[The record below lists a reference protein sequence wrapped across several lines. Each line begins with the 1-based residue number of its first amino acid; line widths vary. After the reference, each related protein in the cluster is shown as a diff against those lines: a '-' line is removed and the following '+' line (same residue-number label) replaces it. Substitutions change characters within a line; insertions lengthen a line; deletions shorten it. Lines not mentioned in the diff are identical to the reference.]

1 MNVFRNVKIGVRLLA
16 SFIIVAIISAVI
28 GIVGVVNINKISDL
42 DTKMYENNVKPLDTL
57 VTITYDFGAIRTKMK
72 DLLILTKNEDLEKS
86 EDAINAYS
94 NDFDKELD
102 TFSKSLV
109 TDAGEKATDELK
121 ATKGK
126 YMDILKQVINLSENN
141 KKDEAISLTY
151 SQLVSEQASVETAL
165 KKVSSVKSK
174 NAKDT
179 SESNNKTASISST
192 LNLTFMVIGVILAI
206 SLGIAI
212 SRSINKPINKLV
224 KKADE
229 IAEGNLDVSIDV
241 DYCKDEIGT
250 LAKAFQ
256 TMANKLNDVLNNI
269 DNSSNQV
276 AIGSKQIAD
285 SSISISQGAAEQ
297 ASSIEQLTSSIE
309 EVSSQTKLNAD
320 NALEAHELSSK
331 VKKNAEGGNQEMK
344 QMLVSMEEINESS
357 ANIYKIIKVIDDIA
371 FQTNIL
377 ALNAAVEAARAGQH
391 GKGFA
396 VVAEEVR
403 NLAAR
408 SANAAKET
416 TEMIESSIKKVEDG
430 TKVANETAKSLD
442 DIVNGIG
449 KVSEI
454 IRQISTASTEQSSAL
469 EQINQGV
476 IQVSQVVQ
484 ENSATSEETA
494 AASEELAGQAKLL
507 QEQVAR
513 FNLKK
518 VDEFSSLY
526 NGNDINP
533 EVINMLKNLN
543 KNKEVQ
549 KEVANVK
556 TNKIDLSDNEFGKY

>member
-1 MNVFRNVKIGVRLLA
+1 MNVLRNVKIGVRLLA

-28 GIVGVVNINKISDL
+28 GIVGFVNTNKINDL
-42 DTKMYENNVKPLDTL
+42 DTKMYENNVKPLDKL
-57 VTITYDFGAIRTKMK
+57 VTITYDFGAIRARFKDVILADNVQAMK
-72 DLLILTKNEDLEKS
+72 EAENEVNTFS
-86 EDAINAYS
+86 T
-94 NDFDKELD
+94 DFDTKLEE
-102 TFSKSLV
+102 FSKSLV
-109 TDAGEKATDELK
+109 TDAGRKATDDLK
-121 ATKGK
+121 ASKQEYTEV
-126 YMDILKQVINLSENN
+126 LKEVIDLCKNN
-141 KKDEAISLTY
+141 KKQDALALTY
-151 SQLVSEQASVETAL
+151 SKLKAEQA
-165 KKVSSVKSK
+165 KVQSGLQKISSIKSE
-174 NAKDT
+174 NAKEST
-179 SESNNKTASISST
+179 ESNDRTAKVSST
-192 LNLTFMVIGVILAI
+192 LNLTFMIIGVILAI
-206 SLGIAI
+206 LLGVVI

-224 KKADE
+224 KKANE
-229 IAEGNLDVSIDV
+229 IADGNLDVNIDI
-241 DYCKDEIGT
+241 DYGKDEIGT

-269 DNSSNQV
+269 NNSSNQV

-285 SSISISQGAAEQ
+285 SSISLSQGAAEQ
-297 ASSIEQLTSSIE
+297 ASSVEQLTSSIE
-309 EVSSQTKLNAD
+309 EVSAQTKLNAD

-331 VKKNAEGGNQEMK
+331 VKKHAEGGNQEMK
-344 QMLVSMEEINESS
+344 QMLVSMEEINVSS
-357 ANIYKIIKVIDDIA
+357 ANISKIIKVIDDIA

-408 SANAAKET
+408 SASAAKET

-442 DIVNGIG
+442 EIVDGIG

-454 IRQISTASTEQSSAL
+454 IKQISTASTEQSSAL

-507 QEQVAR
+507 QEQVSR

-518 VDEFSSLY
+518 VDEFSSIY
-526 NGNDINP
+526 NSNDISP
-533 EVINMLKNLN
+533 EVVNMLKNMN

-549 KEVANVK
+549 KEAAVTK
-556 TNKIDLSDNEFGKY
+556 TSKIDLSDNEFGKY

>member
-1 MNVFRNVKIGVRLLA
+1 MNIFRNVKIRVRLLA
-16 SFIIVAIISAVI
+16 SFIIVAMIAAVI
-28 GIVGVVNINKISDL
+28 GIVGVININKINDL

-57 VTITYDFGAIRTKMK
+57 VTITYDFGAIRSRFKDVILADNAADMK
-72 DLLILTKNEDLEKS
+72 EPENDVNTFS
-86 EDAINAYS
+86 A
-94 NDFDKELD
+94 DFDAKLED
-102 TFSKSLV
+102 FSKSLV
-109 TDAGEKATDELK
+109 TDAGRRATDELK
-121 ATKGK
+121 TSKQG
-126 YMDILKQVINLSENN
+126 YMEVIKQIIDLSENN
-141 KKDEAISLTY
+141 KKKDALALTY
-151 SQLVSEQASVETAL
+151 SKLKEEQTKVQTAL
-165 KKVSSVKSK
+165 QKVSSVKNQNSK
-174 NAKDT
+174 AA
-179 SESNNKTASISST
+179 SESNDKTASISST
-192 LNLTFMVIGVILAI
+192 LSLIFMVAGVII
-206 SLGIAI
+206 SILLGVAI
-212 SRSINKPINKLV
+212 SRSINNPISRLV
-224 KKADE
+224 KKANE
-229 IAEGNLDVSIDV
+229 ISEGNLDVSIDV
-241 DYCKDEIGT
+241 NYSKDEIGI

-269 DNSSNQV
+269 NNSSNQV

-285 SSISISQGAAEQ
+285 SSISLSQGAAEQ
-297 ASSIEQLTSSIE
+297 ASSVEELTSSIE

-331 VKKNAEGGNQEMK
+331 VKKDAESGNQEMK
-344 QMLVSMEEINESS
+344 QMLVRMEEINVSS
-357 ANIYKIIKVIDDIA
+357 ANISKIIKVIDDIA

-408 SANAAKET
+408 SASAAKET

-430 TKVANETAKSLD
+430 TRVANETAKSLD
-442 DIVNGIG
+442 EIVDGIG

-507 QEQVAR
+507 QEQVSR

-518 VDEFSSLY
+518 VDEFSSKY
-526 NGNDINP
+526 NSNDISP
-533 EVINMLKNLN
+533 EVIAMLKNMN
-543 KNKEVQ
+543 KNKEAQ
-549 KEVANVK
+549 SEMASQK

>member
-1 MNVFRNVKIGVRLLA
+1 MNVFRNVKIGVRLLV

-28 GIVGVVNINKISDL
+28 GIVGFVNINKINDL

-72 DLLILTKNEDLEKS
+72 DILILTKNEDLKKS
-86 EDAINAYS
+86 EDAINTYN

-102 TFSKSLV
+102 SFSKYLV
-109 TDAGEKATDELK
+109 TDAGIKATDELK
-121 ATKGK
+121 ASKKK
-126 YMDILKQVINLSENN
+126 YIDILKQIINLSENN
-141 KKDEAISLTY
+141 KKDEAVALTY
-151 SQLVSEQASVETAL
+151 SQLTAEQANVETAL
-165 KKVSSVKSK
+165 KKVSSVKSE
-174 NAKDT
+174 NAKEAT
-179 SESNNKTASISST
+179 ESNDRTASISSK
-192 LNLTFMVIGVILAI
+192 LNLTFMIIGVILAI
-206 SLGIAI
+206 LLGIVI
-212 SRSINKPINKLV
+212 SRSINNPINKLV
-224 KKADE
+224 KKANE
-229 IAEGNLDVSIDV
+229 IADGNLDVSIDI

-269 DNSSNQV
+269 NNSSNQV

-285 SSISISQGAAEQ
+285 SSIALSQGAAEL
-297 ASSIEQLTSSIE
+297 ASSVEQLTSSIE
-309 EVSSQTKLNAD
+309 EVSAQTKLNAD

-331 VKKNAEGGNQEMK
+331 VKKNAENGNQEMK
-344 QMLVSMEEINESS
+344 QMLVSMEEINVSS
-357 ANIYKIIKVIDDIA
+357 SNISKIIKVIDDIA

-408 SANAAKET
+408 SASAAKET
-416 TEMIESSIKKVEDG
+416 TEMIESSIKKVEGG

-442 DIVNGIG
+442 EIVDGIA

-454 IRQISTASTEQSSAL
+454 IKQISTASTEQSSAL

-513 FNLKK
+513 FKLKK
-518 VDEFSSLY
+518 LDEFSSIY
-526 NGNDINP
+526 NSKDINP
-533 EVINMLKNLN
+533 EVINMLKAMN
-543 KNKEVQ
+543 KNKES
-549 KEVANVK
+549 KEK
-556 TNKIDLSDNEFGKY
+556 TAVTSKSKIDLSDREFGKY